1 MSWVLDTRPR
11 GVRPGLIGPGRLVLV
26 VGPSGAGKDTLL
38 KGAREACRDDA
49 SIIFPRRVITR
60 PSSPSEDNDTVT
72 AADFNQAAADGAFAL
87 WWDAHGNGYG
97 IPSSIDDDIRSGR
110 TVVCNVSRT
119 IIRAASLRYSQA
131 AVVLVTAPAKVLKER
146 LAAAGAQATLHRAA
160 RQALRGPALRGRL
173 RHPQHRLERGRR
185 LSPGQCDPG
194 LWILR
199 HLLGRGLIN
208 AMYPKYA
215 HIEFCRS

>member
-11 GVRPGLIGPGRLVLV
+11 NARPGLIGPGRLVLV

-49 SIIFPRRVITR
+49 SITFPRRVITR

-97 IPSSIDDDIRSGR
+97 ILSSIDDDIRAGR

-119 IIRAASLRYSQA
+119 IIMAARLRYSQV
-131 AVVLVTAPAKVLKER
+131 AVVLVTAPPKVLKER
-146 LAAAGAQATLHRAA
+146 LAA
-160 RQALRGPALRGRL
+160 RGRVSDGAID
-173 RHPQHRLERGRR
+173 QRLKRSEDLPPCEADFVIRNTGWSEVGVYR
-185 LSPGQCDPG
+185 LVNVIRDCGFYV
-194 LWILR
+194 I
-199 HLLGRGLIN
+199 
-208 AMYPKYA
+208 Y
-215 HIEFCRS
+215 